1 MARPMMEVLGVTSNM
16 KSGVFALEVYTK
28 QNTSDWTTMIRLHE
42 KSRGSPLVE
51 NLGFP
56 MSHFHILLVLPSQRT
71 LPQSKLLAAFDH
83 VGLLQYAVHSFRS
96 QKSPKSIQIIPW
108 CQHLSAYFP
117 IFAYMFPIFSH
128 SMRTLIHHG
137 CVPSIPWLL
146 CLRGCWGRRWQCR
159 HLLGGAKIGAALGI
173 GDDGRWGAKI
183 W

>member
-28 QNTSDWTTMIRLHE
+28 QNTSDWTTMILVHE

-83 VGLLQYAVHSFRS
+83 VGLLQYRQYAVHSFRS

-108 CQHLSAYFP
+108 CQHLSAYIFP
-117 IFAYMFPIFSH
+117 FLPTYFPIFSH
-128 SMRTLIHHG
+128 SMRTLI
-137 CVPSIPWLL
+137 PSGNLT
-146 CLRGCWGRRWQCR
+146 
-159 HLLGGAKIGAALGI
+159 
-173 GDDGRWGAKI
+173 
-183 W
+183 